1 MKKYKVG
8 DKFVWKEG
16 RCCIDFYKNDEY
28 ELRYDEK
35 NNTYLLATV
44 YTDCEDYDE
53 FQVNKTY
60 EEICDIIDE
69 DLDLIN
75 EECDVNMKDLFKE
88 LEGKDI
94 RIKTWEEMCSAKNS
108 ELAYGRYDETG
119 REDIIFRNEDG
130 IAETYFTCEMEH
142 LCGWVIHVD
151 KNMISDDLFRIAE
164 DRLVKDRELVYWD
177 KIFSDCF
184 YLDTNMFDVLEED
197 TDVDTLEEIEDN
209 FYVIEEAT
217 HKRVFEGTREQCF
230 KYYKTHVDI
239 FKNQFKRIAVLK
251 EL

>member
-1 MKKYKVG
+1 MKYKVG

-35 NNTYLLATV
+35 NNTYSLATV
-44 YTDCEDYDE
+44 YSDCGDYDE

-60 EEICDIIDE
+60 EEICDIIDR
-69 DLDLIN
+69 DLDSIN
-75 EECDVNMKDLFKE
+75 EECDVDMKDLFKE

-94 RIKTWEEMCSAKNS
+94 RIKTWEEMCGAENS
-108 ELAYGRYDETG
+108 ELAYDRYDNTG
-119 REDIIFRNEDG
+119 REDIMFRNEDG
-130 IAETYFTCEMEH
+130 IAETYFSCEMEH
-142 LCGWVIHVD
+142 LCGKVIHVD
-151 KNMISDDLFRIAE
+151 KNMVSDGWFRMAE
-164 DRLVKDRELVYWD
+164 DRLVKDRELVYGD
-177 KIFSDCF
+177 KIFDDYW

-197 TDVDTLEEIEDN
+197 TDVDTLEENEDD

-217 HKRVFEGTREQCF
+217 HRRVFEGTREQCF

>member
-1 MKKYKVG
+1 MTK
-8 DKFVWKEG
+8 
-16 RCCIDFYKNDEY
+16 
-28 ELRYDEK
+28 K
-35 NNTYLLATV
+35 NNTYSLATV
-44 YTDCEDYDE
+44 YSDCEDYDE

-60 EEICDIIDE
+60 EEICDIIDS
-69 DLDLIN
+69 DLDSIN
-75 EECDVNMKDLFKE
+75 EERDVDMKDLFKE

-94 RIKTWEEMCSAKNS
+94 RIKTWEEMCRAENS
-108 ELAYGRYDETG
+108 ELAYDRYDKTG
-119 REDIIFRNEDG
+119 REDIVFRNEDG
-130 IAETYFTCEMEH
+130 IAKTYFTCEMEH
-142 LCGWVIHVD
+142 LCGWVIHID

-209 FYVIEEAT
+209 FYVIEETT
-217 HKRVFEGTREQCF
+217 HRIVFEGTREQCF

>member
-1 MKKYKVG
+1 MYNYKVG

-35 NNTYLLATV
+35 NNTYSLATV
-44 YTDCEDYDE
+44 YSDCEDYDE

-60 EEICDIIDE
+60 EEICDIIDR

-75 EECDVNMKDLFKE
+75 EE
-88 LEGKDI
+88 
-94 RIKTWEEMCSAKNS
+94 R
-108 ELAYGRYDETG
+108 
-119 REDIIFRNEDG
+119 
-130 IAETYFTCEMEH
+130 
-142 LCGWVIHVD
+142 
-151 KNMISDDLFRIAE
+151 
-164 DRLVKDRELVYWD
+164 
-177 KIFSDCF
+177 
-184 YLDTNMFDVLEED
+184 DVLEED

-209 FYVIEEAT
+209 FYVIEETT
-217 HKRVFEGTREQCF
+217 HRRVFEGTREQCF